1 MRKVICNSTGS
12 VGTGEKKA
20 LTVLN
25 YFGPNCKWVA
35 TSPTVENYIFEQS
48 GYFSFHRKTTS

>member
-1 MRKVICNSTGS
+1 MRKGTCNSTGS

-25 YFGPNCKWVA
+25 YFGPNYKWVA
-35 TSPTVENYIFEQS
+35 TSPTVENYIFE
-48 GYFSFHRKTTS
+48 

>member
-1 MRKVICNSTGS
+1 MRKVICNSTGF

-35 TSPTVENYIFEQS
+35 TSPTVENYIFE
-48 GYFSFHRKTTS
+48 